1 MYLEANFLME
11 LPGRSC
17 FALTQAS
24 FLNVFIIGGGCP
36 QALPVPLPRSVM
48 WLTFLLIF
56 SRTRI
61 PRLWFGGLM
70 MSSDIHSLV
79 CAMRTTISPS
89 FDYLVVFLLL
99 LYLFIYSCSESS
111 WLRRLFSSCGQ
122 RGLLFI
128 AVCGLLIAV
137 TSLVVQFGL

>member
-17 FALTQAS
+17 FALTQAC

-36 QALPVPLPRSVM
+36 QALPVPLPRSVL

-79 CAMRTTISPS
+79 CAMRTTWRNGMSN
-89 FDYLVVFLLL
+89 
-99 LYLFIYSCSESS
+99 
-111 WLRRLFSSCGQ
+111 
-122 RGLLFI
+122 
-128 AVCGLLIAV
+128 
-137 TSLVVQFGL
+137 